1 MESDTPD
8 ISYILDML
16 DMLDTLDISAILV
29 YQFVRYE
36 AMMLQMLLFN
46 CFTLILIH
54 YTKQYMVKLKHSTC
68 FSTHLATLKLNKSIM
83 VQVQV

>member
-36 AMMLQMLLFN
+36 AMML
-46 CFTLILIH
+46 
-54 YTKQYMVKLKHSTC
+54 
-68 FSTHLATLKLNKSIM
+68 
-83 VQVQV
+83 